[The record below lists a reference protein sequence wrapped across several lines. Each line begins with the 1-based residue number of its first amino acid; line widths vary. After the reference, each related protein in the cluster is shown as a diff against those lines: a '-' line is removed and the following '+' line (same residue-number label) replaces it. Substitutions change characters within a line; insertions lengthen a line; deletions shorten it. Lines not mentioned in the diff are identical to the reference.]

1 MRKNL
6 FSFLLGTVA
15 GVVLGTWFRDE
26 DKQKVRGVLCKQA
39 RRWLKEYTAW
49 RHESLD
55 KFKEGVDK
63 LKSRIGLE
71 V

>member
-1 MRKNL
+1 M
-6 FSFLLGTVA
+6 LGTIA
-15 GVVLGTWFRDE
+15 GVALGAWLRDE

-49 RHESLD
+49 RHEGLD
-55 KFKEGVDK
+55 KLKEGVTK
-63 LKSRIGLE
+63 LKSRMGLE